1 MPNAFLQEIIL
12 RFLLPGSLQSDN
24 GSEFV
29 SQMTKGLDH
38 KMDLA
43 LSLKTPITGESR
55 EVQSDLEMGCSQ
67 VMSGNSRKLDWAS
80 PVAQL
85 EKNLPATLETWVRS
99 LGWEDPLE
107 KGKATHSSI
116 LAWRI
121 P

>member
-1 MPNAFLQEIIL
+1 MAAEVPNALLQEIIL

-55 EVQSDLEMGCSQ
+55 EVQSDLEMGISQ
-67 VMSGNSRKLDWAS
+67 AMS
-80 PVAQL
+80 
-85 EKNLPATLETWVRS
+85 
-99 LGWEDPLE
+99 
-107 KGKATHSSI
+107 
-116 LAWRI
+116 
-121 P
+121 

>member
-1 MPNAFLQEIIL
+1 MAAEVPNAFLQEIIL

-55 EVQSDLEMGCSQ
+55 EVQSDLEMGISQ
-67 VMSGNSRKLDWAS
+67 AMS
-80 PVAQL
+80 
-85 EKNLPATLETWVRS
+85 
-99 LGWEDPLE
+99 
-107 KGKATHSSI
+107 
-116 LAWRI
+116 
-121 P
+121 